1 MPKNKERMRSHDFI
15 KRRWLYGLTRERGSN
30 VVEMALVL
38 FVIVLLLIA
47 VADIGRAFHSY
58 VVITNAARE
67 AARFASWRCDEDDQI
82 RTAAIQEATNS
93 GVDLSQDNAHIA
105 IGRIGLPEACHS
117 GDPISVTVAYTL
129 STFLGRLVGL
139 PELPVRSTTE
149 MVILVDFNPS
159 AP

>member
-1 MPKNKERMRSHDFI
+1 MPKNKERMRNHHLI
-15 KRRWLYGLTRERGSN
+15 KRRRLWGLTRERGSN

-67 AARFASWRCDEDDQI
+67 AARLASRLPDKDDEI
-82 RTAAIQEATNS
+82 RAAAIQEATNS

-105 IGRIGLPEACHS
+105 IGRPEPWHS

-139 PELPVRSTTE
+139 PELPMRSTTE
-149 MVILVDFNPS
+149 MVILLDFGNPD
-159 AP
+159 

>member
-1 MPKNKERMRSHDFI
+1 MPNSRERIGSHCLV
-15 KRRWLYGLTRERGSN
+15 KRRRLCGLARERGSN

-38 FVIVLLLIA
+38 FIIVLLLIA

-67 AARFASWRCDEDDQI
+67 AARLASRLPDKDDQI
-82 RTAAIQEATNS
+82 RAAAIQEATNS

-105 IGRIGLPEACHS
+105 IGRPEPWHS

-129 STFLGRLVGL
+129 TTFIGKLVGL
-139 PELPVRSTTE
+139 PELPMRSTTE
-149 MVILVDFNPS
+149 MVIFGY
-159 AP
+159 

>member
-1 MPKNKERMRSHDFI
+1 MPNSRERIGSHSLV
-15 KRRWLYGLTRERGSN
+15 KRRRLCGLARERGSN

-58 VVITNAARE
+58 VVVTNAARE
-67 AARFASWRCDEDDQI
+67 AARLASRLPDKGDQI
-82 RTAAIQEATNS
+82 RAAAIQEATNS

-105 IGRIGLPEACHS
+105 IGRPEPWHS

-129 STFLGRLVGL
+129 TTFIGKLVGL
-139 PELPVRSTTE
+139 PELPMRSTTE
-149 MVILVDFNPS
+149 MVIFGY
-159 AP
+159 